1 MLVFIVIIAISAVV
15 AYFVVNSKKKTAEV
29 HIEPKVQSTVHP
41 VKEEVKVKVEPIA
54 EVQVA
59 EPKKKAAPK
68 KKVVKKEK

>member
-15 AYFVVNSKKKTAEV
+15 AYFVVNSKKKPAELN
-29 HIEPKVQSTVHP
+29 IEPKVQSTVHP
-41 VKEEVKVKVEPIA
+41 VKEEVKVEPIA